1 MIQDL
6 EDLGAGV
13 SEDVRQPVAERH
25 VWRHVRSS
33 EHNVQDVIG
42 AMVPEMFSVW
52 VKTFGCAHN
61 TSDSEYMMGQLQ
73 DYGFRRVNVVA

>member
-1 MIQDL
+1 MQDL

-13 SEDVRQPVAERH
+13 SAGLRPTVAPRQ
-25 VWRHVRSS
+25 VWRHIRD
-33 EHNVQDVIG
+33 NVGEAPDVSD
-42 AMVPEMFSVW
+42 AFLPEAFSVW

-73 DYGFRRVNVVA
+73 DYGFR